1 MDSTFK
7 VSLPRAPFNVN
18 DQHFYHTDNIHS
30 VLAIDEICMKM
41 KTNCCKNLVM
51 ISPERTVKAFVK
63 TTIEVNWSVHGR
75 NLKDEKGEHV
85 KHECSTV
92 QLWY

>member
-7 VSLPRAPFNVN
+7 VSLLRIPFNAN
-18 DQHFYHTDNIHS
+18 DQRFYHTDNIHS

-75 NLKDEKGEHV
+75 NLKDEKGV
-85 KHECSTV
+85 KNMSNTDV
-92 QLWY
+92 AQWWY